1 MTCSTNPV
9 IIIIII
15 DQHRLT
21 RQAVTSS
28 CLMLVKKQFTV
39 TKSTFNGDA
48 STGGQK
54 VYTIMRLGH
63 DKTWKFETEPIEDI
77 R

>member
-1 MTCSTNPV
+1 
-9 IIIIII
+9 
-15 DQHRLT
+15 
-21 RQAVTSS
+21 
-28 CLMLVKKQFTV
+28 MLVKKQFTV
-39 TKSTFNGDA
+39 TRSTFNGDA
-48 STGGQK
+48 VAGGQK